1 MYSIGWSLIK
11 IWAGLEDSE
20 RIPRILKEFLEGS
33 ESIMRGFSFI
43 QEMCDYMSKIL
54 QDIWPLLCLFC
65 TMHIPIAA
73 AGCFWRIPYFLI

>member
-43 QEMCDYMSKIL
+43 QEMCDNMLIFCKIF
-54 QDIWPLLCLFC
+54 D
-65 TMHIPIAA
+65 
-73 AGCFWRIPYFLI
+73 RYFLMVSFLHYAHKII

>member
-1 MYSIGWSLIK
+1 MCYIALNEKKNVYQTMYSIGWSLIK

-54 QDIWPLLCLFC
+54 QDI
-65 TMHIPIAA
+65 
-73 AGCFWRIPYFLI
+73 